1 MFNLPRTVIILGLVS
16 FLTDFSSEMIYP
28 LLPVFLSSVLGAGAM
43 ALGVVEG
50 VAEATASLL
59 KVVSG
64 IWADKI
70 KRRKPF
76 ILSGYGLAGAVR
88 PLIGLAGSWPF
99 VLVMRFMD
107 RVGKGLR
114 TSPRDALIAES
125 AAAHQHGW
133 AFGFHRAMD
142 HAGAVVG
149 PLVAAA
155 LLGIGLN
162 LRQVF
167 YLAGIP
173 AAVVMAVIIFGVRE
187 QRPAEAPDA
196 SSEDIEPPNVRAGRE
211 YRHFLAALLLFTL
224 GNSTDAFLLLRLT
237 DSGVTASHVALLW
250 SALHVVKMVASAL
263 GGRLS
268 DRYGPGRMLILGWI
282 YYAVI
287 YVGFGVMQ
295 SSAWL
300 VAAFVAYGLYFGL
313 VEPAER
319 TLVAALAPRH
329 KRGAAFGWFHMVAG
343 LGALPASLLFGLLWK
358 TFGATTAFLVGASL
372 AIAASIVFLTS
383 SKTEEPASKN

>member
-28 LLPVFLSSVLGAGAM
+28 LLPVFLSTVLGAGAM
-43 ALGVVEG
+43 ALGIVEG
-50 VAEATASLL
+50 VAETTASLL

-70 KRRKPF
+70 KKRVPF
-76 ILSGYGLAGAVR
+76 ILAGYGLAGAVR

-107 RVGKGLR
+107 RIGKGLR

-125 AAAHQHGW
+125 TAFHQRGR

-162 LRQVF
+162 LRHVF
-167 YLAGIP
+167 YLAAVP
-173 AAVVMAVIIFGVRE
+173 AAAVVVVILLGVKE
-187 QRPAEAPDA
+187 QPPAE
-196 SSEDIEPPNVRAGRE
+196 SSDDSLNVVETPNVQAGKE
-211 YRHFLAALLLFTL
+211 YRLFLAALLLFTL

-250 SALHVVKMVASAL
+250 AALHVVKMLASFW
-263 GGRLS
+263 GGKLC
-268 DRYGPGRMLILGWI
+268 DRYGSGRLLILGWF
-282 YYAVI
+282 YYALI
-287 YVGFGVMQ
+287 YVGFGLMH
-295 SSAWL
+295 SPLWL
-300 VAAFVAYGLYFGL
+300 MIAFVAYGLYFGL
-313 VEPAER
+313 AEPAER

-329 KRGAAFGWFHMVAG
+329 KRGTAFGWFHMVAG
-343 LGALPASLLFGLLWK
+343 LGALPASVLFGLIWK
-358 TFGATTAFLVGASL
+358 TFGATTAFLMGAAL
-372 AIAASIVFLTS
+372 ALAAAVIFMTS
-383 SKTEEPASKN
+383 SKTASRTCE

>member
-1 MFNLPRTVIILGLVS
+1 
-16 FLTDFSSEMIYP
+16 MIYP

-43 ALGVVEG
+43 ALGIVEG

-70 KRRKPF
+70 KKRVPF
-76 ILSGYGLAGAVR
+76 ILAGYGLAGAVR

-107 RVGKGLR
+107 RIGKGLR
-114 TSPRDALIAES
+114 TSPRDALIAE
-125 AAAHQHGW
+125 ATTAPQRGR

-149 PLVAAA
+149 PVVAAA

-173 AAVVMAVIIFGVRE
+173 AAVVVAVILFGVRE
-187 QRPAEAPDA
+187 QQPAEASDA
-196 SSEDIEPPNVRAGRE
+196 STEDIEPLNVQDRRE
-211 YRHFLAALLLFTL
+211 YRRFLAALLLFTL

-237 DSGVTASHVALLW
+237 DSGVTASNVALLW
-250 SALHVVKMVASAL
+250 AGLHVVKMLASFW
-263 GGRLS
+263 GGQLC
-268 DRYGPGRMLILGWI
+268 DHYGSKRMLILGWF

-287 YVGFGVMQ
+287 YVGFGLME
-295 SSAWL
+295 SSTWL

-313 VEPAER
+313 AEPAER
-319 TLVAALAPRH
+319 TLVAALAPKQ

-343 LGALPASLLFGLLWK
+343 LGALPASLLFGLIWK
-358 TFGATTAFLVGASL
+358 TLGAPTAFLVGAAL
-372 AIAASIVFLTS
+372 AIAASALFLTS
-383 SKTEEPASKN
+383 SRTEKPEQSS